1 MDIDDGIP
9 LVSGV
14 PRPNDFSNLPNYF
27 IQKATIIAFSHVRDE
42 YGLVP
47 LKLRQFLLDLLK
59 YNDNTGNEVCLR
71 YYACIKS
78 ANTPILS
85 SRIITMSP
93 P

>member
-27 IQKATIIAFSHVRDE
+27 IQKASIIAFSHVRDE

-71 YYACIKS
+71 YYAHIKN
-78 ANTPILS
+78 ANTIFS
-85 SRIITMSP
+85 SRIITMSQP
-93 P
+93 